1 MQRSLPF
8 AAILVTV
15 VLTARPSHARGETDV
30 CVAAAERAQ
39 VQQHSGSLR
48 GARESLLVCSREA
61 CPNAIKT
68 DCLRWLAEVQ
78 AAMPTLVVSAVD
90 ASGSDVVDVRL
101 LVDGVRVTDRLDG
114 RPMDVEPGEH
124 LLRVEHAGAVAE
136 ARLLVRQGE
145 HDRLVTLRFPDAR
158 PTPPPISPSPGPERR
173 VPMGAWILGGAG
185 LIATSAGVFFWV
197 SGRSDRSDLYASCG
211 LTQSCSQ
218 REIDNARTKVL
229 VGDLTF
235 GLGLAAIGVAVG
247 WTLLTPAPSSPP
259 ALGAAPVPGGGV
271 VSWRSAF

>member
-8 AAILVTV
+8 AAIFVTI
-15 VLTARPSHARGETDV
+15 VLSTRPSHARGETDV

-39 VQQHSGSLR
+39 VQQHGGALR
-48 GARESLLVCSREA
+48 GARESLLVCSREV

-68 DCLRWLAEVQ
+68 DCLRWLGEVQ
-78 AAMPTLVVSAVD
+78 AAMPTLVVSVVD
-90 ASGSDVVDVRL
+90 ASGSDVVEVRL
-101 LVDGVRVTDRLDG
+101 LVDGAPVTNRLDG
-114 RPMDVEPGEH
+114 RPMEIEPGEH

-136 ARLLVRQGE
+136 TRLLVRQGE
-145 HDRLVTLRFPDAR
+145 RDRLVTLRFPDAAR
-158 PTPPPISPSPGPERR
+158 SPPISPSPGPERR
-173 VPMGAWILGGAG
+173 VPTGAWILGGAG

-218 REIDNARTKVL
+218 HEIDSARTKVL

-247 WTLLTPAPSSPP
+247 WTLLTPAPSTPT
-259 ALGAAPVPGGGV
+259 LGAAPLPGGGV
-271 VSWRSAF
+271 VSWRSTF